1 MTKGSGPRVVA
12 GDGGGSVAWDP
23 LGRWPGCS
31 STRPVG
37 TSRSTRDSRA
47 QRAGC
52 SSPSGALSRFACRRG
67 TTVSHPAVPG
77 ATSDTAARKATSR
90 APLSLLRTSTS
101 TSDPS
106 ARSGASLRGCSAPP
120 VTRHTAPSAQTCQAA
135 CPRCSPGARSQ
146 TSADFAQASAT
157 SAWDSGSSTPG
168 ACHSLPVARVAED
181 VIEDVPVTR
190 QPAPPPGVVA
200 RPPRGDLALMAVG
213 LAAVSTSGPLMAA
226 TVAPALAV
234 AMWRN
239 AFALVAITPVALA
252 TRLDELRGLTARERR
267 WALGAGVLLAGHFA
281 TWVPSLRFTS
291 VASATAIV
299 CTQPVWVAL
308 IARASGHDV
317 PRRTWVGIT
326 IALVAVVVLTGVDFS
341 LEPRALWGDLLA
353 LLGGV
358 FAAFYTVAGGE
369 VRRSVST
376 TTYTLICYS
385 TAGVVLLAVCLVAG
399 VELVGYD
406 GRTWLQLLAL
416 TAGAQL

>member
-1 MTKGSGPRVVA
+1 
-12 GDGGGSVAWDP
+12 
-23 LGRWPGCS
+23 
-31 STRPVG
+31 
-37 TSRSTRDSRA
+37 
-47 QRAGC
+47 
-52 SSPSGALSRFACRRG
+52 
-67 TTVSHPAVPG
+67 
-77 ATSDTAARKATSR
+77 
-90 APLSLLRTSTS
+90 
-101 TSDPS
+101 
-106 ARSGASLRGCSAPP
+106 
-120 VTRHTAPSAQTCQAA
+120 
-135 CPRCSPGARSQ
+135 
-146 TSADFAQASAT
+146 
-157 SAWDSGSSTPG
+157 
-168 ACHSLPVARVAED
+168 VARAAED
-181 VIEDVPVTR
+181 VTEDVPVTR
-190 QPAPPPGVVA
+190 QPAPAPGVVA

-226 TVAPALAV
+226 IVAPALAV

-239 AFALVAITPVALA
+239 AFALVAITPAALL
-252 TRLDELRGLTARERR
+252 TRLDELRGMTTRERR

-376 TTYTLICYS
+376 TSYTLICYA
-385 TAGVVLLAVCLVAG
+385 TAAVMLLVVCLAAG
-399 VELVGYD
+399 LELVGYS
-406 GRTWLQLLAL
+406 RQTWLQLVAL
-416 TAGAQL
+416 TLGAQLLGHSVFNLVLRTTSPTVVSLVLLLEVPGAAVIAAVFLGQVPPVAALPAALLLLVGLGIVGSGRPADVEPAIPAE